1 MTEQRCG
8 LANVPRTAI
17 SFRVPSG
24 GAILKDMNRRM
35 LMKWAAAAPVYGV
48 IAARAVSDKLAAAT
62 TKTSSI
68 DVYRRLGVRPF
79 INARGTWTY
88 LSGSL
93 ELPEVR
99 RAMDDASRHFVDM
112 FELQRGAGRKL
123 AELSGAES
131 GMVTSGAAGAMS
143 AAAAACMAG
152 TDPAKVWQLPDTTGM
167 KGEVVMLGGRS
178 AFDSAL
184 RLTGAKLK
192 IARTLD
198 QLSGALNEN
207 TTMVYTTWLGERLDK
222 ALAITKAA
230 KVPMLLDDA
239 AGIPPIENLTLYA
252 KKGID
257 LFCFSGGKGLRGPQ
271 CSGIL
276 LGRKDLIEAALAQC
290 SPWEGAVCRAM
301 KVGKEEIVGVL
312 AAVESW
318 TKQNLDALNKEWS
331 KRVERI
337 AKIVETVSGVTT
349 EIKIPEDGNRYP
361 TLTVKWDENA
371 WGFTVADCD
380 RALRDGEPRIEVL
393 TSSNPSM
400 VPAAQEGWRPGPTPP
415 RRRADSL
422 QIISMTLQDG
432 EDLIIGKRLREILKN
447 ASGRRG

>member
-1 MTEQRCG
+1 
-8 LANVPRTAI
+8 
-17 SFRVPSG
+17 
-24 GAILKDMNRRM
+24 M

-48 IAARAVSDKLAAAT
+48 IAARAMSEKLAGAT
-62 TKTSSI
+62 GKTPSI
-68 DVYRRLGVRPF
+68 EVYKKLGVRPF

-99 RAMDDASRHFVDM
+99 RAMDAASQHFVDM
-112 FELQRGAGRKL
+112 FELQRAAGRRL

-131 GMVTSGAAGAMS
+131 GMVTSGAAGAM
-143 AAAAACMAG
+143 AAAAAGCMAG
-152 TDPAKVWQLPDTTGM
+152 ADPAKVWQLPDTTGM
-167 KGEVVMLGGRS
+167 KGEIITLGGRN

-184 RLTGAKLK
+184 RLAGAK
-192 IARTLD
+192 IRVVRTLD
-198 QLSGALNEN
+198 QLPAALNEN
-207 TTMVYTTWLGERLDK
+207 TAMVYTTWLGDPLEE
-222 ALAITKAA
+222 ALAITKRA
-230 KVPMLLDDA
+230 KVPMMLDDA
-239 AGIPPIENLTLYA
+239 AGIPPIGNLKLYA
-252 KKGID
+252 RMGID

-301 KVGKEEIVGVL
+301 KVGKEEIIGVL

-318 TKQNLDALNKEWS
+318 TKQNLDALNAEWA

-337 AKIVETVSGVTT
+337 AKIVETVPGVSTD
-349 EIKIPEDGNRYP
+349 IKIPEDGNRYP

-400 VPAAQEGWRPGPTPP
+400 VPAAQEGWQPGRKELP
-415 RRRADSL
+415 RGGDKL

-432 EDLIIGKRLREILKN
+432 EELILGKRLRDILKG
-447 ASGRRG
+447 ASGKRKGTAA